1 MSSLKP
7 EAFQFPTSL
16 CGVLI
21 FCWQTAPVRPPAS
34 RCLSIY
40 LSLSTC
46 LYQLV
51 SINCSLSLTLSLST
65 CLYQLVSINLSI
77 STCLYQL
84 LAITLSLPP
93 CLYHLL
99 SINNMDKA
107 AHANCPR
114 TLRCFTLRCQRRVFT
129 LFLTIFVDLFQLW
142 RCLTGFNLSCQVSMT
157 PVM

>member
-1 MSSLKP
+1 MWGSNFLLANRSCPSSRLP
-7 EAFQFPTSL
+7 LPLYLLVS
-16 CGVLI
+16 I
-21 FCWQTAPVRPPAS
+21 H
-34 RCLSIY
+34 LSISTCLY
-40 LSLSTC
+40 QLLSLSLSPCLYPLVYINLSLSTC

-51 SINCSLSLTLSLST
+51 YINFSLSP
-65 CLYQLVSINLSI
+65 CLY
-77 STCLYQL
+77 
-84 LAITLSLPP
+84 PP

>member
-51 SINCSLSLTLSLST
+51 SINCSLSLSH
-65 CLYQLVSINLSI
+65 LVSIHLSI

-84 LAITLSLPP
+84 VYINLSISTSRYHLVSTPLVSITFSLSTCLYHLVSITLSLSLSLST
-93 CLYHLL
+93 CLRLTPRL
-99 SINNMDKA
+99 WTLDA
-107 AHANCPR
+107 AAVSR
-114 TLRCFTLRCQRRVFT
+114 ARRGT
-129 LFLTIFVDLFQLW
+129 W
-142 RCLTGFNLSCQVSMT
+142 
-157 PVM
+157 